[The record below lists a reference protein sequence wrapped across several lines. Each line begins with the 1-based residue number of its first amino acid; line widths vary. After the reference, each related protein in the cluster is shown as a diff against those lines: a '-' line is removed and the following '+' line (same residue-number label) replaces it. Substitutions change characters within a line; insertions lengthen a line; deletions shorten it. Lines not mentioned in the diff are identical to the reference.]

1 MAINDIVDEAIS
13 GFEEDQPVRI
23 ILDNLMYD
31 DTIKEKIRT
40 EFRNV
45 LKLLNFAE
53 NGSELF
59 KSWYIDGR
67 IYFHVVVDRKNPK
80 DGIVKLQYLDPTKIR
95 KVKEVKEKVDK
106 RTGVKISETVSEF
119 FIYTDHEDQSNR
131 QYSTGVDV
139 SGGVKIAPEAIICV
153 DSGLKDAQ
161 RKRRLSH
168 LHKSLKVINQ
178 LRIME
183 DSLVIYR
190 LARAP
195 ERRIFYIDTGNL
207 PKGKAE
213 EHVRRMMSQYRNKIV
228 YDVQTGEVKDER
240 KHMNMLEDF
249 WLPRREGGRGTE
261 ITTLPGGDNLGQID
275 DIVYFKNQLYKA
287 LNIPVSRL
295 EPETQFTTGRATEIS
310 RDEVKFQKFINRLR
324 KKFSYIFLNALRTQL
339 QLKGIVSKT
348 DWDDISQ
355 NIKID
360 YVQDNHFYE
369 LRQYEALQD
378 RLNILRDVK
387 DYIGDYYSK
396 DWVRRNILQMDEDE
410 IAQMTKQIQQ
420 EKKDGEY
427 GEEEPGGYG
436 RY

>member
-1 MAINDIVDEAIS
+1 
-13 GFEEDQPVRI
+13 
-23 ILDNLMYD
+23 
-31 DTIKEKIRT
+31 
-40 EFRNV
+40 
-45 LKLLNFAE
+45 
-53 NGSELF
+53 
-59 KSWYIDGR
+59 
-67 IYFHVVVDRKNPK
+67 
-80 DGIVKLQYLDPTKIR
+80 
-95 KVKEVKEKVDK
+95 
-106 RTGVKISETVSEF
+106 
-119 FIYTDHEDQSNR
+119 
-131 QYSTGVDV
+131 
-139 SGGVKIAPEAIICV
+139 
-153 DSGLKDAQ
+153 
-161 RKRRLSH
+161 
-168 LHKSLKVINQ
+168 
-178 LRIME
+178 
-183 DSLVIYR
+183 
-190 LARAP
+190 
-195 ERRIFYIDTGNL
+195 
-207 PKGKAE
+207 
-213 EHVRRMMSQYRNKIV
+213 
-228 YDVQTGEVKDER
+228 
-240 KHMNMLEDF
+240 
-249 WLPRREGGRGTE
+249 LPRREGGRGTE
-261 ITTLPGGDNLGQID
+261 ITTLPGGENLGQID

-324 KKFSYIFLNALRTQL
+324 KKFSYIFMDALRTQL